1 MEEKLSPTYLLEDIF
16 LQENIPKILESGEK
30 LPKKET
36 SGDSPKKIPGKNYFL
51 CIMGDNTC
59 LADQLIL
66 YIIVSTYNTFL
77 IAYILHRFFQYD
89 FKAIISSKYIQQ
101 NEQFGKN
108 SFGISVLE
116 TNNMY

>member
-1 MEEKLSPTYLLEDIF
+1 M
-16 LQENIPKILESGEK
+16 ESGEK

-36 SGDSPKKIPGKNYFL
+36 SGDSSKKIPGKNYFL

-59 LADQLIL
+59 LADQLIR
-66 YIIVSTYNTFL
+66 YIMSSTYNTFL
-77 IAYILHRFFQYD
+77 IAYILHKFFYYD
-89 FKAIISSKYIQQ
+89 FKAIIHVSSKYIQQ